1 MNLKLE
7 AIIIPVS
14 DVDRAKKFYQETLG
28 FRLDVDHRAATY
40 EEGLGFR
47 YRDEASYRIVQL
59 TPPGSE
65 CSIQIGSGITHAK
78 PGTYQ
83 GIYLITTDLDATRA
97 ELLKRGLDVSEAF
110 HFGPKG
116 QTAGLHPERADYS
129 SFASFTDPDG
139 NGWLIQEVKKRAP
152 GR

>member
-14 DVDRAKKFYQETLG
+14 DVDRAKKFYQEALG
-28 FRLDVDHRAATY
+28 FRLDVDHRAAAY
-40 EEGLGFR
+40 EEALGFR
-47 YRDEASYRIVQL
+47 HRGESSYRIVQL

-65 CSIQIGSGITHAK
+65 CSIQFGEGLTRATPGS
-78 PGTYQ
+78 YQ
-83 GIYLITTDLDATRA
+83 GMYLITSDIEAARA
-97 ELLKRGLDVSEAF
+97 ELAGRGVQVSEPF

-116 QTAGLHPERADYS
+116 QTPGLHPERADYS
-129 SFASFTDPDG
+129 SFVSFSDPDG
-139 NGWLIQEVKKRAP
+139 NGWLMQEIKQRAP